1 MRKTIK
7 RVSLKMVREQSVSYE
22 TEPLQNPLTNKNS
35 VTLIAEKFLK
45 DSAIERFI
53 VIGLDNNNIPSVVHV
68 FDGGVNQCATYTG
81 TIFKILLLANC
92 VSFIVAHNHPG
103 NTLVGSSM
111 DIRLSRKLKEVSDLL
126 EIKMLDSIIYNADCS
141 LCTSLR
147 ETNYAEIW
155 I

>member
-22 TEPLQNPLTNKNS
+22 TEPWQNPLTNKNS
-35 VTLIAEKFLK
+35 VTPIAEKYLK

-53 VIGLDNNNIPSVVHV
+53 AIGLDISNKPNVFHI
-68 FDGGVNQCATYTG
+68 FDGGVNQCITSPG
-81 TIFKILLLANC
+81 TIFKVLLLANC

-103 NTLVGSSM
+103 NTLVGSGM
-111 DIRLSRKLKEVSDLL
+111 DISLSRKLRKVSDLL

-147 ETNYAEIW
+147 ETNYTEIW

>member
-7 RVSLKMVREQSVSYE
+7 LVSLKMVREQSVSYE

-35 VTLIAEKFLK
+35 VTQIAERYLK

-53 VIGLDNNNIPSVVHV
+53 VIGLNNSNKPNVVHI
-68 FDGGVNQCATYTG
+68 FDGSVNQCITSPG
-81 TIFKILLLANC
+81 TIFKILLLSNC

-103 NTLVGSSM
+103 DTLVGSSM
-111 DIRLSRKLKEVSDLL
+111 DIRLSRKLKEASDLL
-126 EIKMLDSIIYNADCS
+126 EIRMLDSIIYNADCS

-147 ETNYAEIW
+147 ETNYTEIW